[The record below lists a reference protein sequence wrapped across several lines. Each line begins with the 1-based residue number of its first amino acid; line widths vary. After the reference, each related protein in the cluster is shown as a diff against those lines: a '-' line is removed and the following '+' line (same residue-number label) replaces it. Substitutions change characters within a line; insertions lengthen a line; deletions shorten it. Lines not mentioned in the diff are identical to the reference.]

1 MSSTVKIFYVH
12 LLCVDCWIP
21 IKWRIKADF
30 QRARGKNFQLFE
42 ASDPIISCSQVN
54 WFLWNAFFCKLDR
67 SGLIP
72 SQVTV
77 TGSFLKNGFHP
88 TMKSNTTFP
97 VLQNIGF
104 DWFSF
109 YCKYLSGKDQIIYW
123 RSKGK
128 LEKLL
133 KPKSLSWR
141 VFTKKHLK
149 RLNSAISTRNH
160 ITFFLCLSTFF
171 AGKARKSLDNYF
183 NQKLIIGWI
192 LGNHFNVN
200 LR

>member
-30 QRARGKNFQLFE
+30 QRARDKNFQLLE

-54 WFLWNAFFCKLDR
+54 WFLWNAFFCNLDR
-67 SGLIP
+67 SGLIS

-133 KPKSLSWR
+133 KPRTCLGEFLRKSIWSDSTMQYQQETISHSFCAYLLFFLEKQGKVLTTISIKSLS
-141 VFTKKHLK
+141 
-149 RLNSAISTRNH
+149 
-160 ITFFLCLSTFF
+160 
-171 AGKARKSLDNYF
+171 
-183 NQKLIIGWI
+183 
-192 LGNHFNVN
+192 
-200 LR
+200 